1 MIVGEALIPGVS
13 PSPPLL
19 PAERFPSDLLSHF
32 NFNRLRTLNE
42 QLVAGREDIYFGHQ
56 FATKARDPEGIPAYA
71 RTFYID
77 LLRDPDALRAS
88 FEYYRALDQ
97 SIPQNQALHDGAPI
111 DIPVATFAGRYCV
124 GDMVEAE
131 WRSLAT
137 DVR

>member
-1 MIVGEALIPGVS
+1 M
-13 PSPPLL
+13 
-19 PAERFPSDLLSHF
+19 
-32 NFNRLRTLNE
+32 NE

-56 FATKARDPEGIPAYA
+56 FATKARDPEGVPAYA
-71 RTFYID
+71 RKFYID

-97 SIPQNQALHDGAPI
+97 SIPQNQALRDGAPI
-111 DIPVATFAGRYCV
+111 EIPVATFAGRYCV

-137 DVR
+137 DVRSIVIEDCGHYPAEEKPEELLAFVSASLEPWRRGE